1 MLMHSANKYLT
12 HLAASASIPFTYV
25 NRAGVYLIAN
35 DPWLQIIG
43 KKREEVIGQTIQ
55 VALGEVVY
63 GLIEPV
69 LQQCYQ
75 GQTGV
80 YNGWV
85 STANDGYRYY
95 VTKMDPHF
103 DEYGEFQGILAYS
116 SDITEY
122 IQQEITTENPDKIYF
137 SVLSNMPEP
146 MVVFNIENRKVIYI
160 NPAFTKLYGYS
171 LTEIIGSDIST
182 FRTWKFQED
191 KEFYNQLVAEG
202 EVKGFDTIH
211 YSKSGEELPVRIT
224 SVLTDFQGEMC
235 AVNWAEDCRS
245 LYEKE
250 AEKKRLEEQ
259 LFQVQKLESLGRLSA
274 GLAHEINTPAQ
285 YVSDNLFFLKDVL
298 PDVSALLGETLAT
311 MSVLE
316 QKAGSIPELV
326 RLRELFE
333 QLDAEFITREIS
345 TALDHSLEGMERINR
360 IVVATKGFFL

>member
-1 MLMHSANKYLT
+1 MHSANKYLT

-122 IQQEITTENPDKIYF
+122 SQQEITTENPDKIYF

-211 YSKSGEELPVRIT
+211 YSKS
-224 SVLTDFQGEMC
+224 
-235 AVNWAEDCRS
+235 
-245 LYEKE
+245 
-250 AEKKRLEEQ
+250 
-259 LFQVQKLESLGRLSA
+259 
-274 GLAHEINTPAQ
+274 
-285 YVSDNLFFLKDVL
+285 
-298 PDVSALLGETLAT
+298 
-311 MSVLE
+311 
-316 QKAGSIPELV
+316 
-326 RLRELFE
+326 
-333 QLDAEFITREIS
+333 
-345 TALDHSLEGMERINR
+345 
-360 IVVATKGFFL
+360 